1 MLKILVRWLAMAKIF
16 FLFINSLAR
25 YYHSVYNSPMA
36 NESTKMQIQEISTNL
51 FAQKGYDAVGI
62 QEIVDTAGIT
72 KPALYYY
79 FGSKKGLLQNIVL
92 ENEEKHFGLMQKA
105 ADYEQ
110 RFFESLT
117 KMLRAEIDFAVSA
130 PDYFRLRTNLLNSPE
145 HSECYE
151 VFYPYAKK
159 IENLM
164 LDFFNLSAKE
174 FGNMKGK
181 EELYSSLFLANIC
194 SIAMRVSS
202 GLMKSDEKILYTIVH
217 SFVYGF
223 AD

>member
-1 MLKILVRWLAMAKIF
+1 VEAGKKQFAGTEIAEK
-16 FLFINSLAR
+16 SLGVIGLGAIGGR
-25 YYHSVYNSPMA
+25 IA
-36 NESTKMQIQEISTNL
+36 NDAYRLGMNVL
-51 FAQKGYDAVGI
+51 GYDPYVSIETAWNISSHVKRVADI
-62 QEIVDTAGIT
+62 KEIFEKSDYITIHVPLTDDTRAT
-72 KPALYYY
+72 FDQAA
-79 FGSKKGLLQNIVL
+79 
-92 ENEEKHFGLMQKA
+92 FGLMQKA

-151 VFYPYAKK
+151 VFYPHAKK

-194 SIAMRVSS
+194 SIAMRVAS